1 MTTAA
6 ESRSMSDSLAGPLVG
21 MAVGTT
27 VGVAVAV
34 GAGVGDGGGVGLGV
48 TVEMGV
54 SVACEAVSE
63 SSTGC
68 SHAVNRTAI
77 SANARG
83 EILFIIPLSIIDL
96 THCDNCSGQH
106 GGGHAAKLSL
116 VGERSVRT
124 GY

>member
-1 MTTAA
+1 MTAAA
-6 ESRSMSDSLAGPLVG
+6 ESRSMPDSLAGPLVG

-63 SSTGC
+63 SSTGW
-68 SHAVNRTAI
+68 SHAVNRTAM
-77 SANARG
+77 SASARG
-83 EILFIIPLSIIDL
+83 PILCIIPLSIIDL
-96 THCDNCSGQH
+96 THADN
-106 GGGHAAKLSL
+106 
-116 VGERSVRT
+116 
-124 GY
+124 